1 MDKMSDPP
9 VMMVSMRE
17 VERQIRG
24 VRKILLEPMSD
35 EDKLYNEGWRDA
47 LEYAYVV
54 LNGHE
59 YSKDE
64 NE

>member
-1 MDKMSDPP
+1 MSDAG

-24 VRKILLEPMSD
+24 VRSLLLEPMSD

-54 LNGHE
+54 LNGHGYGE
-59 YSKDE
+59 GEDE
-64 NE
+64 